1 MVNITMVRMN
11 LFGKNPGIV
20 VGLFLTFLLFQVS
33 GALAD
38 ELRVAVAS
46 NFLLPVKELSKEFEK
61 NTANKVVVISASTG
75 KLYAQIKQGA
85 PFDVL
90 LAADSLRPELLEKEG
105 IGVPGSR
112 FTYAVGRLALWSAD
126 TKLFLKKNLQVL
138 NQKNFR
144 YLAIANPK
152 TAPYGK
158 AAEQVLRK
166 KGHWDQ
172 LQTRMVRGENISQT
186 FQFLVTGNAD
196 IGFIALSQLRS
207 NQGQRKGYSWIVPAE
222 WHDPIRQQALLLKRA
237 KTNKAAKEFLSF
249 LKSNQVQKKIESY
262 GYSLEQL

>member
-1 MVNITMVRMN
+1 MVRMT
-11 LFGKNPGIV
+11 LFEKNPGIV
-20 VGLFLTFLLFQVS
+20 AGLFLTFFLFQAS

-46 NFLLPVKELSKEFEK
+46 NFLLPVKELSREFK
-61 NTANKVVVISASTG
+61 KSTGNKVVVISASTG

-105 IGVPGSR
+105 IGVSGSR

-126 TKLFLKKNLQVL
+126 TTLFLKNDLQVL
-138 NQKNFR
+138 NQNNFR
-144 YLAIANPK
+144 YVAIANPK

-166 KGHWDQ
+166 KGFWDQ
-172 LQTRMVRGENISQT
+172 LQTRLVRGENISQT

-196 IGFIALSQLRS
+196 IGFIALSQLRR
-207 NQGQRKGYSWIVPAE
+207 NQGQLKGYSWTVPAE

-237 KTNKAAKEFLSF
+237 KTNKAAKDFLNF
-249 LKSNQVQKKIESY
+249 LKSKRVQKIIESY
-262 GYSLEQL
+262 GYSLEHI

>member
-1 MVNITMVRMN
+1 MARMT
-11 LFGKNPGIV
+11 LFEKKPGIV
-20 VGLFLTFLLFQVS
+20 AGLFLTVFLFQVPD
-33 GALAD
+33 ALAD

-46 NFLLPVKELSKEFEK
+46 NFLLPVKELSREFEK

-105 IGVPGSR
+105 IGIPGSR
-112 FTYAVGRLALWSAD
+112 FTYAIGRLALWSAD
-126 TKLFLKKNLQVL
+126 TTLFLKNDLQVL

-166 KGHWDQ
+166 KGFWDQ
-172 LQTRMVRGENISQT
+172 IQTRLVRGENISQT

-196 IGFIALSQLRS
+196 IGFIALSQLKR
-207 NQGQRKGYSWIVPAE
+207 NQGKLKGYSWTVPAE

-237 KTNKAAKEFLSF
+237 KTNNAAKEFLNF
-249 LKSNQVQKKIESY
+249 IKSKRVQKIIESY
-262 GYSLEQL
+262 GYSLEHL

>member
-1 MVNITMVRMN
+1 MVRMN
-11 LFGKNPGIV
+11 LFGKKSGIV
-20 VGLFLTFLLFQVS
+20 AVLFLIFLLFQAS

-38 ELRVAVAS
+38 TLRVAVAS
-46 NFLLPVKELSKEFEK
+46 NFLLPVKELSREFEK
-61 NTANKVVVISASTG
+61 TTANRVALISASTG

-85 PFDVL
+85 PFDIL

-105 IGVPGSR
+105 IAVPGSR

-126 TKLFLKKNLQVL
+126 TKLFLRNDLQVL

-158 AAEQVLRK
+158 AAEQILRK
-166 KGHWDQ
+166 KGYWDQ
-172 LQTRMVRGENISQT
+172 LQTKLVRGENISQT

-196 IGFIALSQLRS
+196 IGFIALSQLKR
-207 NQGQRKGYSWIVPAE
+207 NQKQLKGYSWTIPSE
-222 WHDPIRQQALLLKRA
+222 WHDPIRQQAILLKRA
-237 KTNKAAKEFLSF
+237 KTNKVAKEFLNF
-249 LKSNQVQKKIESY
+249 IKSNRVQKIIESY
-262 GYSLEQL
+262 GYSLEHL

>member
-1 MVNITMVRMN
+1 MLGGRS
-11 LFGKNPGIV
+11 GIV
-20 VGLFLTFLLFQVS
+20 GAVLLVFFLFVGQKLEAREV
-33 GALAD
+33 
-38 ELRVAVAS
+38 RVAVAS
-46 NFLLPVKELSKEFEK
+46 NFLLPLKKLSGEFESL
-61 NTANKVVVISASTG
+61 TGDKVVVISGSTG

-90 LAADSLRPELLEKEG
+90 LAADSLRPELLEKDG

-126 TKLFLKKNLQVL
+126 STLFLRNDLQIF

-166 KGHWDQ
+166 KGFWKQNQHR
-172 LQTRMVRGENISQT
+172 LVRGENISQT
-186 FQFLVTGNAD
+186 FQFLVTGNAE
-196 IGFIALSQLRS
+196 IGFIALSQLNR
-207 NQGQRKGYSWIVPAE
+207 NHGQLKGYSWTVPSD

-237 KTNKAAKEFLSF
+237 KTNKAALEFLLF
-249 LKSNQVQKKIESY
+249 LKSKRIQKIIESY
-262 GYSLEQL
+262 GYSLEHL

>member
-1 MVNITMVRMN
+1 MARMN
-11 LFGKNPGIV
+11 AFKKNPRITAS
-20 VGLFLTFLLFQVS
+20 LLLTFLLLQAPD
-33 GALAD
+33 ALAD

-46 NFLLPVKELSKEFEK
+46 NFLLSVKELSREFEK
-61 NTANKVVVISASTG
+61 TTAHKVVAISASTG
-75 KLYAQIKQGA
+75 KLFAQIKQGA

-126 TKLFLKKNLQVL
+126 TTLFLRNDLQVL

-166 KGHWDQ
+166 KGFWDQ

-196 IGFIALSQLRS
+196 IGFIALSQLKR
-207 NQGQRKGYSWIVPAE
+207 NQKQLKGYSWAVPSE
-222 WHDPIRQQALLLKRA
+222 WHDPIRQQAILLKRA
-237 KTNKAAKEFLSF
+237 KTNKAAQEFLNF
-249 LKSNQVQKKIESY
+249 LKSDRVQKIIESY
-262 GYSLEQL
+262 GYSPL